1 MTATVAVVL
10 TADDAAFLA
19 AALRKLT
26 QLLDHRYQ
34 RPAHRV
40 IELER
45 QLTRAAQ
52 HSVDATPELPYP
64 DGSAS
69 SAVTADALDVT
80 TAAQQLACSPE
91 NVRAMCRRGTLPA
104 TRHAGRWYIPAD
116 AVADRLHHRKEP

>member
-34 RPAHRV
+34 RPARRV
-40 IELER
+40 LELER
-45 QLTRAAQ
+45 QLVRAAQ
-52 HSVDATPELPYP
+52 HSVDTTPELPSP
-64 DGSAS
+64 DGPAS

-80 TAAQQLACSPE
+80 TAATQLGCTPE

-116 AVADRLHHRKEP
+116 AVTDRLHHRKDP